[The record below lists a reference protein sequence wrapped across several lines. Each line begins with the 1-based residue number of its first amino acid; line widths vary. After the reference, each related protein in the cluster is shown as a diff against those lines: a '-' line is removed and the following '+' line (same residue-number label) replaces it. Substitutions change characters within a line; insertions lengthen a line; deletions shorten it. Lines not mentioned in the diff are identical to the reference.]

1 MTSLDNVK
9 APEKPDTKPV
19 AVNGETEIYIDPVME
34 KRIIRKFDMLALPQY
49 ILIIVLAYLDRTN
62 IGEDPIL
69 PMVCF
74 LRCALFIDKTRAG
87 NARIFGFEE
96 DLGLKGNEF
105 ANLSSLFYVSYVI
118 FELPWVLAVQKY
130 GANLVLAIAIIG
142 WSAVTIGT
150 GFCHNYGQLVAC
162 RLLLGFLEAGLFPA
176 LTFLLST
183 TYPRN
188 SQGKRVAALYGATAI
203 SGAFGGLIAYG
214 IQLMGAR
221 QGLEAWRWLFIIEG
235 AISLFLGLIAM
246 LTLPK
251 SASSAWF
258 LTKEETELIEQ
269 RLKRDVAYAG
279 EDHGFS
285 MAYIWMAL
293 NDVVVWVSALSIF
306 CAGIP
311 LFGFGIFLPTIIR
324 GMG

>member
-1 MTSLDNVK
+1 M
-9 APEKPDTKPV
+9 
-19 AVNGETEIYIDPVME
+19 
-34 KRIIRKFDMLALPQY
+34 
-49 ILIIVLAYLDRTN
+49 
-62 IGEDPIL
+62 
-69 PMVCF
+69 
-74 LRCALFIDKTRAG
+74 
-87 NARIFGFEE
+87 
-96 DLGLKGNEF
+96 
-105 ANLSSLFYVSYVI
+105 I

-130 GANLVLAIAIIG
+130 GANVVLAIAIVG

-235 AISLFLGLIAM
+235 GISLFLGSVAM

-251 SASSAWF
+251 SASNAWF
-258 LTKEETELIEQ
+258 LTKEETQLIEQ
-269 RLKRDVAYAG
+269 RMKRDVAYAG

-285 MAYIWMAL
+285 MSYVWMAL

>member
-1 MTSLDNVK
+1 
-9 APEKPDTKPV
+9 
-19 AVNGETEIYIDPVME
+19 
-34 KRIIRKFDMLALPQY
+34 
-49 ILIIVLAYLDRTN
+49 
-62 IGEDPIL
+62 
-69 PMVCF
+69 
-74 LRCALFIDKTRAG
+74 
-87 NARIFGFEE
+87 
-96 DLGLKGNEF
+96 
-105 ANLSSLFYVSYVI
+105 VI
-118 FELPWVLAVQKY
+118 FELPWVLAVQRY
-130 GANLVLAIAIIG
+130 GANLVLAIAIVG
-142 WSAVTIGT
+142 WSAATIGT

-221 QGLEAWRWLFIIEG
+221 RGLEAWRWLFIIEG
-235 AISLFLGLIAM
+235 GISLFLGLVAM

-258 LTKEETELIEQ
+258 LTKLETELIEQ

-285 MAYIWMAL
+285 ISYIWMTL

-324 GMG
+324 GMGCVSICLTALSLSLY

>member
-1 MTSLDNVK
+1 
-9 APEKPDTKPV
+9 
-19 AVNGETEIYIDPVME
+19 
-34 KRIIRKFDMLALPQY
+34 
-49 ILIIVLAYLDRTN
+49 
-62 IGEDPIL
+62 
-69 PMVCF
+69 
-74 LRCALFIDKTRAG
+74 
-87 NARIFGFEE
+87 
-96 DLGLKGNEF
+96 
-105 ANLSSLFYVSYVI
+105 
-118 FELPWVLAVQKY
+118 
-130 GANLVLAIAIIG
+130 
-142 WSAVTIGT
+142 
-150 GFCHNYGQLVAC
+150 
-162 RLLLGFLEAGLFPA
+162 
-176 LTFLLST
+176 
-183 TYPRN
+183 
-188 SQGKRVAALYGATAI
+188 
-203 SGAFGGLIAYG
+203 
-214 IQLMGAR
+214 MGAR